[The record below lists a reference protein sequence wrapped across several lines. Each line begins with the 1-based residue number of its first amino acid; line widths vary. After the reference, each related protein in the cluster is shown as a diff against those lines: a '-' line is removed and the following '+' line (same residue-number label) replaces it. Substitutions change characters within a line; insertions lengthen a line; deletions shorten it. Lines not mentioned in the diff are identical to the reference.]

1 MIIMAKLLQY
11 LDLAEPI
18 YTADSITTREA
29 LAEQKML
36 TLDWGKILSNH
47 FDVIGSKFGTDIRIV
62 NGSGAAMDEQINY
75 ISFLCSDLNVSS
87 ETVP

>member
-1 MIIMAKLLQY
+1 MAKLIQY

-29 LAEQKML
+29 VAEPKML
-36 TLDWGKILSNH
+36 TLFWEKILSNH
-47 FDVIGSKFGTDIRIV
+47 FDVIDSKFGTDIPIV
-62 NGSGAAMDEQINY
+62 IGSGAMMDEQTNY
-75 ISFLCSDLNVSS
+75 ISILCSDLNVSS

>member
-1 MIIMAKLLQY
+1 MAKLFQY

-29 LAEQKML
+29 VAEQKML
-36 TLDWGKILSNH
+36 TLFWEKILSNH
-47 FDVIGSKFGTDIRIV
+47 FDVIGSKFGTDIQIV
-62 NGSGAAMDEQINY
+62 IGSGAVMDEQTNY
-75 ISFLCSDLNVSS
+75 ISILCSDLNVSS